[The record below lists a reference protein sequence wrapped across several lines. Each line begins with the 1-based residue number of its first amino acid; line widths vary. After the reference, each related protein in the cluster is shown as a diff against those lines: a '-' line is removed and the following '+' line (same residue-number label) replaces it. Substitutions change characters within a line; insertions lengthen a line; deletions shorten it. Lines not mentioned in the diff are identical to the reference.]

1 MLSRRGALLIGL
13 LTGAVVGIAYPYLD
27 LALACRVPDSE
38 ACVWGKAYFPLTLT
52 ISVVMLGGIATGLVY
67 AALMW
72 RRKRKGG
79 DNAV

>member
-1 MLSRRGALLIGL
+1 MSRRGALLTGL
-13 LTGAVVGIAYPYLD
+13 LAGAAVGIAYPYLD

-67 AALMW
+67 AALRW

-79 DNAV
+79 DNAA